1 MHRHTLKLRHSAFTL
16 IELLVVIAIIAILAA
31 ILFPVFAQARAAA
44 RKANGISMTKQV
56 ALAILM
62 YNQDFDEAYPLAGWT
77 CGTYSGVPNVCG
89 LTQWP
94 NVVSPYHKNAQ
105 IVQDPADASQS
116 GSYYS
121 NGLHTLI
128 YNDLLAHNPAPV
140 PGDPYGQVDWCGNQN
155 TPGCLAE
162 ASEVGRSAASV
173 VAPSDC
179 VLITE
184 GNCPWGAAGS
194 QSAAAAGQCAANL
207 AGTQGVPLP
216 SPDFTGTTNPC
227 SKFAHEQDMSEYQAV
242 LITGT
247 NYSGWNAYQ
256 GLPIHTSHTF
266 TVYAYVDGHAKAV
279 RAFDPNNQTAPYY
292 GNLLHGTLP
301 FRKNYDPGQNAYPA
315 APNTLGLGSGPP
327 YDNWQ

>member
-1 MHRHTLKLRHSAFTL
+1 MHHHTPKSRDCGFTL

-62 YNQDFDEAYPLAGWT
+62 YNQDFDEEYPLAGWT
-77 CGTYSGVPNVCG
+77 CNVFSGTPNVCG
-89 LTQWP
+89 IGQWP

-105 IVQDPADASQS
+105 IVDDPADTSQT
-116 GSYYS
+116 GLYFS
-121 NGLHTLI
+121 NGKHTLI
-128 YNDLLAHNPAPV
+128 YNDLLAHNPIPV
-140 PGDPYGQVDWCGNQN
+140 SGDPYGQVDWCG
-155 TPGCLAE
+155 TDTGTCVPE
-162 ASEVGRSAASV
+162 AQEVGRSAASV

-194 QSAAAAGQCAANL
+194 QAGAN
-207 AGTQGVPLP
+207 AGTDSGCT
-216 SPDFTGTTNPC
+216 SGTYNMGTDWTGSTNPC
-227 SKFAHEQDMSEYQAV
+227 SKFVHEQDMSQYQAV

-247 NYSGWNAYQ
+247 NYAGWNAYQ
-256 GLPIHTSHTF
+256 GLPIHTAHTF

-279 RAFDPNNQTAPYY
+279 RVFDPSNTSAPYY
-292 GNLLHGTLP
+292 GNMMHSTLA
-301 FRKNYDPGQNAYPA
+301 FRQHYDPGQNGYPA
-315 APNTLGLGSGPP
+315 APITLGLGQGPP

>member
-1 MHRHTLKLRHSAFTL
+1 MHRYKLKSRYGAFTL

-77 CGTYSGVPNVCG
+77 CGSYGPNGNIPNVCG

-94 NVVSPYHKNAQ
+94 NVVAPYHKNAQ
-105 IVQDPADASQS
+105 IIEDPADTSTT
-116 GSYYS
+116 GNYFS
-121 NGLHTLI
+121 NGKHTLI
-128 YNDLLAHNPAPV
+128 YNDLLAHNPIPV
-140 PGDPYGQVDWCGNQN
+140 AGDPYGQVDWCGQN
-155 TPGCLAE
+155 TGYCVPE
-162 ASEVGRSAASV
+162 AQEVGRTAASV

-194 QSAAAAGQCAANL
+194 QSAAAAGSGCGGPY
-207 AGTQGVPLP
+207 GT
-216 SPDFTGTTNPC
+216 DWTGSTNPC
-227 SKFAHEQDMSEYQAV
+227 SKFVHEQDMSQYQAV

-247 NYSGWNAYQ
+247 NYGGWNAYQ
-256 GLPIHTSHTF
+256 GLPIHTAHTF

-279 RAFDPNNQTAPYY
+279 RVFDPSNQSAPYY
-292 GNLLHGTLP
+292 GNLMHGTLP

-315 APNTLGLGSGPP
+315 APNGLGLGQGPP

>member
-1 MHRHTLKLRHSAFTL
+1 MHYNALKSRHSAFTL

-77 CGTYSGVPNVCG
+77 CGTYGGTPNVCG

-105 IVQDPADASQS
+105 IVQDPADNSQT
-116 GSYYS
+116 GNYFS

-128 YNDLLAHNPAPV
+128 YNDLLAHNPSTASYPM
-140 PGDPYGQVDWCGNQN
+140 GQVDWCGNQSD
-155 TPGCLAE
+155 PGCEAE
-162 ASEVGRSAASV
+162 ASEIGRTAASV

-179 VLITE
+179 VMITE

-194 QSAAAAGQCAANL
+194 QAAAN
-207 AGTQGVPLP
+207 AGTGCGGPYGA
-216 SPDFTGTTNPC
+216 DWTGNTNPC
-227 SKFAHEQDMSEYQAV
+227 SKFVHEQDMSQYQAI

-247 NYSGWNAYQ
+247 NYGGWNAYQ

-279 RAFDPNNQTAPYY
+279 RAFDPSNQSAPYY

-301 FRKNYDPGQNAYPA
+301 FRKSYDPGQNGYGIASD
-315 APNTLGLGSGPP
+315 TLGLGSGPP